1 MMLKYSLLLYVFFLL
16 EMDKHLKTL
25 SAINA
30 FHGVKNRVSVQQAV
44 HNSETS
50 SIAEIETQGTYS

>member
-1 MMLKYSLLLYVFFLL
+1 
-16 EMDKHLKTL
+16 MDKHLKTL

-44 HNSETS
+44 HHSETS
-50 SIAEIETQGTYS
+50 SIAEIQTQGTYTHKYSNFNLQATN